1 MPSLLLGLCL
11 AAHPN
16 SFSRTDV
23 ALGGGELE
31 VRQELQCLSLLEVL
45 PALDGDAD
53 GFLSAREVRGG
64 AADIAAY
71 ASAHYRLS
79 DAGRGAPL
87 RPTVG
92 TVAVEL
98 QAPARDAWFPTEE
111 WVALVWTVRAPG
123 VRRIAIELDLFGATS
138 PGHLDHVR
146 VTWRGRRPVHDVLVA
161 DGARWECAPGPS
173 LVREATARSARAWLG
188 APLAFVLAL
197 ALGCARR
204 RTLLRAAAVWLV
216 ASSAAIVARAHEFV
230 KLDERFV
237 DLTAALSVAYLA
249 ADVLLHPRAH
259 TRWVEALLFGVLHG
273 VALGALFAE
282 HRVDGAGPA
291 PVLAFVAGSALG
303 GVATLAGGAALGARL
318 RAGSEEAAAR
328 RMRFAAGVVLAGGL
342 LLFARRAVG

>member
-1 MPSLLLGLCL
+1 
-11 AAHPN
+11 
-16 SFSRTDV
+16 
-23 ALGGGELE
+23 
-31 VRQELQCLSLLEVL
+31 
-45 PALDGDAD
+45 
-53 GFLSAREVRGG
+53 
-64 AADIAAY
+64 
-71 ASAHYRLS
+71 
-79 DAGRGAPL
+79 
-87 RPTVG
+87 
-92 TVAVEL
+92 
-98 QAPARDAWFPTEE
+98 
-111 WVALVWTVRAPG
+111 
-123 VRRIAIELDLFGATS
+123 
-138 PGHLDHVR
+138 
-146 VTWRGRRPVHDVLVA
+146 
-161 DGARWECAPGPS
+161 
-173 LVREATARSARAWLG
+173 
-188 APLAFVLAL
+188 
-197 ALGCARR
+197 
-204 RTLLRAAAVWLV
+204 V